1 MTMCVFVICLV
12 CSVLPQAQDEW
23 TATLPNELL
32 AMEQARNLRKGHI
45 EWSSTRHDKGRTV
58 HYTSRFANDD
68 QIETNR
74 GDDEGVV
81 FRDRSGNPVRG
92 FEGEAHHVLLTGGL
106 RWTSD
111 GESLVAYL
119 AKVSAQFQFSRD
131 IRAVGLAPNHHRW
144 QQDVHSSVWRSGLE
158 TYGQVLYKSSVKN
171 GLRVVRA
178 RVEGADKKTRECV
191 WWIDPE
197 KNWGPVRTQY
207 LLDGVVFQESRTT
220 MGRFGDQWFPESV
233 ALFRSS
239 YQDGKEPYEVVRIH
253 TATFDEALPDRFTPE
268 DIGVEVGTN
277 IMSQLVPP
285 LDDRPVAW
293 DGKKLVRYRDMAARV
308 RAGELHYGPNFLRTA
323 RIRAMQNVA
332 KLRAEGTTESGERGA
347 GRFDDLGMAFVD
359 RSPGLWEQYVERFIA
374 RYGLGPDQVQKAR
387 TILCYCQEQ
396 GQGYLDRHVEEFRK
410 LEAEAKRIKRQE
422 TELEAGAAR
431 LAVVFEKRK
440 RLERPLVRVFEDQLV
455 PRLERLPTRQQRKA
469 VEVAKPPGKGETR
482 P

>member
-1 MTMCVFVICLV
+1 MMCVCVICLV
-12 CSVLPQAQDEW
+12 GNVLPRAQDEW
-23 TATLPNELL
+23 TASPPKELL

-68 QIETNR
+68 QIRSNR

-92 FEGEAHHVLLTGGL
+92 FEGEAHHVLITAGL
-106 RWTSD
+106 RWSSD
-111 GESLVAYL
+111 GESLVAYV
-119 AKVSAQFQFSRD
+119 AKLSVLQQLSRD
-131 IRAVGLAPNHHRW
+131 VRAVGLAPDHNRW

-158 TYGQVLYKSSVKN
+158 TYGQVLYKTSVKN

-178 RVEGADKKTRECV
+178 RVEGADRKTRECV
-191 WWIDPE
+191 WWIDPK
-197 KNWGPVRTQY
+197 KNWCPVRTQY
-207 LLDGVVFQESRTT
+207 LWDGVVFYESRTT

-239 YQDGKEPYEVVRIH
+239 YQDGKEPYEVVEIH
-253 TATFDEALPDRFTPE
+253 TATFDDALPDRFTPE
-268 DIGVEVGTN
+268 DIGVEVGTS

-285 LDDRPVAW
+285 LDDRAVAW
-293 DGKKLVRYRDMAARV
+293 DGTKLVRYRDMATRI
-308 RAGELHYGPNFLRTA
+308 RAGELHYGANFLRND
-323 RIRAMQNVA
+323 RIRTMKNVA
-332 KLRAEGTTESGERGA
+332 ELRARDTAESGERVA
-347 GRFDDLGMAFVD
+347 DRFDDLGMAFVD

-387 TILCYCQEQ
+387 TILRYCQEQ
-396 GQGYLDRHVEEFRK
+396 GQGYLDRRVEEFRR
-410 LEAEAKRIKRQE
+410 LDGEEKRIKQEE
-422 TELEAGAAR
+422 TELEAGAAK
-431 LAVVFEKRK
+431 LAVVYENRK

-455 PRLERLPTRQQRKA
+455 PRLERLPTREQRKTA
-469 VEVAKPPGKGETR
+469 EDAKSPGKVEVR